1 MTHLHATILSSINS
15 YQATMFSE
23 VALFLIHIVLSL
35 LGTILLLRAWVY
47 ALRIHPFNP
56 YSQAMFKVTD
66 WLIMPLRRVIKS
78 GNHWDWTS
86 LFAAWLSA
94 LVYLVLSAMVLTG
107 SVSMLSNF
115 PMFLLAAVF
124 TVLRWTLSLIF
135 WVVLLQALLSW
146 IQPQSPSMPLLRS
159 ITAPLLDPIRR
170 VLPDLGG
177 LDLSPLVLLLLTQV
191 LNMVITRTAFS
202 LVPI

>member
-1 MTHLHATILSSINS
+1 
-15 YQATMFSE
+15 
-23 VALFLIHIVLSL
+23 
-35 LGTILLLRAWVY
+35 
-47 ALRIHPFNP
+47 
-56 YSQAMFKVTD
+56 
-66 WLIMPLRRVIKS
+66 
-78 GNHWDWTS
+78 
-86 LFAAWLSA
+86 
-94 LVYLVLSAMVLTG
+94 MVLTG

-177 LDLSPLVLLLLTQV
+177 LDLSPLVVVLLTQV

>member
-1 MTHLHATILSSINS
+1 
-15 YQATMFSE
+15 MFSE

-66 WLIMPLRRVIKS
+66 WLVMPLRRVIKS

-86 LFAAWLSA
+86 LVAAWLSA

-115 PMFLLAAVF
+115 PMFLLAAIF

-177 LDLSPLVLLLLTQV
+177 LDLSPLVILLLTQV